1 MCVSRLRIHSCAR
14 QPRDLTAFTLALLV
28 FQGMEDSYSFGS
40 TPVRE
45 DTSPLASVGLL
56 ASVGSAV
63 VPKSY
68 GGDAHS
74 FFKANLR
81 PAPGEAAH
89 HGTGSTAVASKA
101 AQGLLKEA
109 DEAGERA
116 WAERRRFARDE
127 HAAAAAERQAAVL
140 KKLALGVGEAK
151 LAAAQADERV
161 RASKAAFRAGLA
173 SENRQLAMLSAPI
186 HHAAP
191 KNAAAVGGRGRKPSR
206 AEVTVGRKV
215 IVAAPQDAT
224 VHGMS
229 SAPAKRKSW
238 GCSLDILGI
247 NPSCD

>member
-173 SENRQLAMLSAPI
+173 SENRQLAMLSDPI

-206 AEVTVGRKV
+206 AEVSQV